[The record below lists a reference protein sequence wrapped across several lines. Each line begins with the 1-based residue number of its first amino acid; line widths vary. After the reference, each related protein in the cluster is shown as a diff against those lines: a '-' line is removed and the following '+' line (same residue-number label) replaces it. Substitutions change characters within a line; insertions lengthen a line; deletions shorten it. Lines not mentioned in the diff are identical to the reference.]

1 MKKLFLPVSI
11 LTIIM
16 VISGILINHT
26 GTPQNEIIYFYSEI
40 IHMGV
45 IIILF
50 ILGIIFAAKRIISG
64 QKGIPEDDELSK
76 RIVQKSAALSF
87 YSSLLIWLILL
98 FVGNMKIV
106 DNQLLFGYGF
116 IGMTLVFILS
126 WFVINSKGITDE

>member
-16 VISGILINHT
+16 VISGILIYQT

-40 IHMGV
+40 IHVGV

-87 YSSLLIWLILL
+87 YSALLIWLILL

>member
-16 VISGILINHT
+16 VISGILIYQT

-40 IHMGV
+40 IHVGV

-87 YSSLLIWLILL
+87 YSALLIWLILL

-106 DNQLLFGYGF
+106 DDQILFGYGF